1 MKPNTTKKRAAENI
15 NTDEFVS
22 DMALNLISVGECI
35 RNIKSFHRSQ
45 EQLNMEMQDIIDS
58 CKKYIVE

>member
-1 MKPNTTKKRAAENI
+1 MKKRAAENI

-22 DMALNLISVGECI
+22 DMALNLISVGQCVLD
-35 RNIKSFHRSQ
+35 IKTLDFSQ
-45 EQLNMEMQDIIDS
+45 EQLNMEMLNIIDS

>member
-1 MKPNTTKKRAAENI
+1 MENTTKKRAAEGI

-22 DMALNLISVGECI
+22 DMALNLISVGQCVLD
-35 RNIKSFHRSQ
+35 IKTLDFSQ
-45 EQLNMEMQDIIDS
+45 EQLNMEMINIIDS